1 MGKEETDKQQVFAAY
16 LRDQGFNYTP
26 ERRRVLEG
34 ILAGGRHFQA
44 DELYVRLAG
53 KESPAVSRA
62 TVYRT
67 LSLLT
72 DCGLIRKVAFVD
84 RHSHYEHV
92 FGHEHLICRK
102 CGHIVEFQD
111 RSIST
116 ALEQICK
123 DSKFRQ
129 LSHKIEVVGLCGKC
143 SSKRTDKSSPRSAR
157 RPRRKEIVGKKA
169 RKRKERLDA
178 GSSQP

>member
-1 MGKEETDKQQVFAAY
+1 MRKEETDKQQVFAAY
-16 LRDQGFNYTP
+16 LARRGLSNTP
-26 ERRRVLEG
+26 ERQLVLQQ
-34 ILAGGRHFQA
+34 ILDSGSHFQA
-44 DELYVRLAG
+44 DELYLKLARN
-53 KESPAVSRA
+53 KSRPVSRA

-102 CGHIVEFQD
+102 CGRIVEFQD
-111 RSIST
+111 RNLFE
-116 ALEQICK
+116 ALNKVCK
-123 DSKFRQ
+123 NKDFQR

-143 SSKRTDKSSPRSAR
+143 SSKVK
-157 RPRRKEIVGKKA
+157 
-169 RKRKERLDA
+169 
-178 GSSQP
+178 